1 MIRYA
6 LRRLAA
12 LPVYLV
18 LVTIAVFLMVH
29 ALPGDPVQVMLGVQ
43 SGEIDAERVAAVR
56 AEMGLDR
63 PLPLQYARYML
74 GLLHGDMGVSIRTGR
89 TVQDIV
95 TSQWPFTFQ
104 LALASLALSVGL
116 GIPGGILA
124 ALGRDSSLGTIVSI
138 LTMLGMSVPSFWL
151 GIVLLMVFSYSLGW
165 VPVLA
170 ANNLVGLVLPAAALS
185 MNAGAAIARM
195 TRSGL
200 VDALGN
206 DYIRVARAKGLSA
219 MRIYSKHALKNA
231 LIPVVT
237 LIAFYGGYLITGA
250 LIVEIVFGRPGLGR
264 TLVSAILERDLPI
277 AQGII
282 LLAAAIVLILNV
294 MADVLYSVIDPRLRS

>member
-124 ALGRDSSLGTIVSI
+124 ALGRHSSLGTIVSI